1 MHEPVGERYR
11 RLVLASDTIAATAQA
26 GQFLMITVPP
36 HDGDTI
42 PCTVF
47 LVDGRQLAVV
57 LTITS
62 DRGAY
67 IADIPR

>member
-1 MHEPVGERYR
+1 MTAA
-11 RLVLASDTIAATAQA
+11 ASADCAQ
-26 GQFLMITVPP
+26 IEVP